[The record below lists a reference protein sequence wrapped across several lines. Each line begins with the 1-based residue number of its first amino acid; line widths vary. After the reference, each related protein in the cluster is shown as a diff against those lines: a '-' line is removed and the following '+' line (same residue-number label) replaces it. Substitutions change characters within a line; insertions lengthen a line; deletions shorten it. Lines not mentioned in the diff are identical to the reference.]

1 MLIQDKITS
10 GVDANASGSEYE
22 PTGFKTASIIE
33 NIYKEPTK
41 IFGTLIDKLFE
52 SIGPPAIG
60 KSVANLDKKSSE
72 LIRVLGVGSA
82 RGIELTETI
91 ADVIPKYMQLGLE
104 SSQVTKDYAS
114 IVNELNTNVK
124 LTDDQMV
131 SLAATAKVTGLE
143 AGKMVKS
150 FQDVGV
156 PLSMIEDKMLTIV
169 DVAKETGV
177 ILGAV
182 AAGVNTNLGKLNTF
196 NFEGGIKGLAKM
208 SAQSAR
214 LGVDMGQIFTKA
226 EDFLNPENAIEFSA
240 ALQRLGVTSSQL
252 LDPLKVLDLSLN
264 DPTELTNQIVKMT
277 EEFVFFSK
285 ENNQFEI
292 LPGSKLRLREVA
304 KELGMTAEQF
314 AAMSTNAANFDMK
327 LKSVQF
333 APNIDEKDRELVA
346 TMAQISKEGI
356 TEVKV
361 KTLNEKTG
369 ELTGPEKM
377 VDVTKLSDLQ
387 IEDLRRQQE
396 IQGKSMEEI
405 AQDQLG
411 LLESIDAGINGLVNS
426 ITGGIASSKNVQSP
440 FRSGVKTAKDVIGKT
455 KNLTTET
462 FREGTTETFN
472 QLGIILEEV
481 TKDLPKGITDLF
493 SGIKD
498 KLTKIYKDVFGTTPS
513 SSSSST
519 ATPLNT
525 PNPNRTLPQTTIGG
539 GGNQT
544 TSTNTQPSNMNV
556 THTFN
561 FSNLPSYVTSTEV
574 ERILKEYTQNSQNA
588 LAMVTAAGKVN
599 NGLTSNK

>member
-22 PTGFKTASIIE
+22 PKGFDSALFIE
-33 NIYKEPTK
+33 KLYKEPTK
-41 IFGTLIDKLFE
+41 IFGNLVNELAN

-60 KSVANLDKKSSE
+60 ASVANLDKKSAE

-91 ADVIPKYMQLGLE
+91 ADVIPKYMQLGLQ

-411 LLESIDAGINGLVNS
+411 LLESINAGINGLVNS

-525 PNPNRTLPQTTIGG
+525 PNTNRTLPQTTIGG

-544 TSTNTQPSNMNV
+544 TSTNMQPSNMNV

-599 NGLTSNK
+599 NGLTS